1 MKHAHA
7 RKAEF
12 DFRWPAVPLNV
23 VLVSP
28 EIPPNTGN
36 IARLCAAT
44 GSRLHLVEPLGFRI
58 TDAQLRRAGLDYWDA
73 IQVQVHPSWPVFLET
88 VRPARLFLYS
98 TGSPRRYD
106 QATYQAGDTLVFGC
120 ETKGLPDALLAD
132 HRDSVCGIPIQTG
145 HVRSLNLS
153 SAVAIVVYEALRQID
168 RHART

>member
-1 MKHAHA
+1 MKHAHS

-12 DFRWPAVPLNV
+12 DFHWPVPPLNV

-44 GSRLHLVEPLGFRI
+44 GTRLHLVEPLGFKI

-73 IQVQVHPSWPVFLET
+73 VQVQVHPSWEACLQALQ
-88 VRPARLFLYS
+88 PARLFLYS
-98 TGSPRRYD
+98 TGSSRRYD
-106 QATYQAGDTLVFGC
+106 QAEYRPGDTLDFGC
-120 ETKGLPDALLAD
+120 ETKGLPDSLLAA
-132 HRDSVCGIPIQTG
+132 HSGSVCGIPIQTQ

-153 SAVAIVVYEALRQID
+153 SAVAVVVYEALRQID
-168 RHART
+168 SHS